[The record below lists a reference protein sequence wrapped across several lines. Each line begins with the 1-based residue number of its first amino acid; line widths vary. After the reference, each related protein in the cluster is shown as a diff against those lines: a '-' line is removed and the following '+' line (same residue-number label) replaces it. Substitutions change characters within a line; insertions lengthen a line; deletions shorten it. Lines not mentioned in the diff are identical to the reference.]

1 MNRIDNLFQTKK
13 QNILSIY
20 FTAGFPALNDTL
32 RTIQE
37 LDKAGVDMI
46 EIGMPFS
53 DPVADGP
60 VIQRSNEKALSNGMT
75 IKLLFKQLAWV
86 RETTDLP
93 LILMGYINP
102 VFKFGME
109 NFLRK
114 CQKTDIDGIIIPDLP
129 VEEYLELYEALFI
142 KYNIFNIF
150 LISPQTPDERITYLD
165 SISKGFL
172 YMVSTS
178 ATTGATNNFDESQI
192 TYFKKVNDLNLK
204 TPRLIGFGISNN
216 ETFIQACNFANGAII
231 GSSFIRALDGNG
243 TLPENIHGFIR
254 KIRG

>member
-1 MNRIDNLFQTKK
+1 MNRIDILFQTKK

-20 FTAGFPALNDTL
+20 FTAGFPALVDTL
-32 RTIQE
+32 RTVQE

-75 IKLLFKQLAWV
+75 IKLLFKQLASV

-102 VFKFGME
+102 VLKFGME
-109 NFLRK
+109 NFLHK
-114 CQKTDIDGIIIPDLP
+114 CQKTGIDGIIIPDLP
-129 VEEYLELYEALFI
+129 VEEYQEPYEALFE
-142 KYNIFNIF
+142 KFNILNIF

-178 ATTGATNNFDESQI
+178 ATTGTINNFDESQI
-192 TYFKKVNDLNLK
+192 TYFEKVNDLNLK

-216 ETFIQACNFANGAII
+216 ETFIQACNFAKGAII
-231 GSSFIRALDGNG
+231 GSSFIKALDGNG
-243 TLPENIHGFIR
+243 TLPENVHGFIR

>member
-1 MNRIDNLFQTKK
+1 MNRIEKLFQAKK

-20 FTAGFPALNDTL
+20 FTAGYPELNDTL
-32 RTIQE
+32 LTIQE

-53 DPVADGP
+53 DPVVDGP
-60 VIQRSNEKALSNGMT
+60 VIQRSNEKSLSNGMT
-75 IKLLFKQLAWV
+75 IKLLFKQLTWV

-102 VFKFGME
+102 VFRFGIEKF
-109 NFLRK
+109 LHK
-114 CQKTDIDGIIIPDLP
+114 CQKSGIDGVIIPDLP
-129 VEEYLELYEALFI
+129 VEEYREPFEALFE

-178 ATTGATNNFDESQI
+178 ATTGAIKNFDESQI
-192 TYFKKVNDLNLK
+192 TYFKKVNNLNLK

-231 GSSFIRALDGNG
+231 GSSFIRALDGDG

-254 KIRG
+254 KIRK

>member
-1 MNRIDNLFQTKK
+1 MNRIEKLFQFKK

-86 RETTDLP
+86 REITDLP

-102 VFKFGME
+102 VFRFGMKK
-109 NFLRK
+109 FLYKCRK
-114 CQKTDIDGIIIPDLP
+114 IGIDGIIIPDLP
-129 VEEYLELYEALFI
+129 VEEYRGPYEALFE
-142 KYNIFNIF
+142 KYKVYNIF
-150 LISPQTPDERITYLD
+150 LISPQTPYERITYLD

-178 ATTGATNNFDESQI
+178 ATTGSINNFEESQI

-204 TPRLIGFGISNN
+204 TPRLIGFGISN
-216 ETFIQACNFANGAII
+216 EATFIQACDYSNGAII
-231 GSSFIRALDGNG
+231 GSAFIRSLDENG
-243 TLPENIHGFIR
+243 TLPEIIHGFIR
-254 KIRG
+254 KIR